1 MLLSFLFSRTVDA
14 QTLPYS
20 CTSAA
25 AECNLIKN
33 GGFEEG
39 SQTTAL
45 RGVARH
51 YAECWDINDSVP
63 YLCQTIGT
71 QNTPDILDA
80 TVSCTQYTGCDQGIG
95 ACVGI
100 PISFISDNEVN
111 IRPGGSGNRYA
122 HMITAEQMH
131 NELALPTSNKI
142 YWLNLWAA
150 PASCISHYYSKL
162 CVKLVKTSTGQSYS
176 AGTLEFFD
184 LYSIPGEWRNPGI
197 CINLESANPFD
208 FDKISF
214 QFTEGDE
221 SAYDDFQLVQLA
233 DAGEDATVCQ
243 GTPAE
248 LGECCI
254 DGAIYSWAPA
264 TGLSCTDCC
273 NPVATPSATT
283 TYTVTVTSPDGSCTA
298 TDQVT
303 ITVNP
308 AANAFAISGN
318 VNSCDPN
325 GSAYTI
331 SNATPGFTY
340 CWTATN
346 GSPSSGSFTYPAVS
360 TVPIYFADDG
370 FLTIT
375 ACPTGGTCPA
385 CPCPVAVTFEVFECC
400 ASKQYPALDNAF
412 SQTVWGNN
420 VSVSNATYYINN
432 VLTFN
437 SSVTFYNTVFKM
449 APHARIIILNGQTL
463 TLDQNSSGGC
473 IVEQGCEGMWDT
485 IRINEE
491 GNLVVRHG
499 TIRDGIT
506 AVFSKDGGNYILES
520 NTLLEKNYK
529 NIVVAPYPNTHNGII
544 RNTMITGSA
553 SLPYPPYLNQ
563 QSYSGV
569 EAYSVTG
576 LTVGDAATSTNKV
589 TMQTLR
595 YGIIASNSSVTAK
608 NLDVLNLLTSLLPC
622 HSCQC
627 PIGTGIC
634 AYTTEVTPRT
644 LTVGGAG
651 ANDKVTFQQ
660 SSHGATG
667 IHANGRE
674 TVNATYNLFD
684 NVKTGA
690 SLNNIPSTFT
700 LNLSNNTFKSFTFGI
715 VATNLSYN
723 DVTIAENDFNV
734 GVTSGTIGTAIK
746 VQNVNSAPIDLSITN
761 NDIERVKTGIHLVK
775 LISSAGLLV
784 NVYNNDIDF
793 TQLTGATVTGNYYG
807 IRLQNCYGNEVES
820 NTISKPGSSPSQST
834 VQKLR
839 GISFENSQTSHIFRN
854 ELTKMGSGIYGLGAC
869 NASKLECNEFTS
881 CYEGF
886 YFSNANIGNQIA
898 PNIFTNNQWHSYL
911 HFKIAGEISAST
923 WYYDNSNSLFNPFPQ
938 GCMNM
943 SFSPTG
949 SANPLCNAVEEKLS
963 DENDSSTV
971 RDEML
976 EEIVN
981 ASNEHE
987 VENGEWLKVWD
998 EQFAYQMLSE
1008 DSSWLD
1014 LNNEK
1019 DEFYQQYFDSISST
1033 NTAWMAQSA
1042 AAINNLDFISAKFYN
1057 DQILPGNE
1065 IEKNRKTVNEILL
1078 SLLPM
1083 ESPQLD
1089 STQIET
1095 LELIAISDPVLGG
1108 EAVYSARV
1116 LLNLDPDETVK
1127 YEPVDEQDQTD
1138 LDQWLSVFPNPNS
1151 GQFTAHCLIE
1161 THEANLRIYTTSGML
1176 LFQIPIEG
1184 EKLTV
1189 DVSHLSA
1196 GFYVIVAAAPERPSS
1211 HSKLSITK

>member
-1 MLLSFLFSRTVDA
+1 
-14 QTLPYS
+14 
-20 CTSAA
+20 
-25 AECNLIKN
+25 
-33 GGFEEG
+33 
-39 SQTTAL
+39 
-45 RGVARH
+45 
-51 YAECWDINDSVP
+51 
-63 YLCQTIGT
+63 
-71 QNTPDILDA
+71 
-80 TVSCTQYTGCDQGIG
+80 
-95 ACVGI
+95 
-100 PISFISDNEVN
+100 
-111 IRPGGSGNRYA
+111 
-122 HMITAEQMH
+122 MITAEQMH
-131 NELALPTSNKI
+131 NELSMPTSNKI

-184 LYSIPGEWRNPGI
+184 LYSIPGEWRNPGM
-197 CINLESANPFD
+197 CINLEAANPFD

-233 DAGEDATVCQ
+233 DAGKDAAICQ
-243 GTPAE
+243 GTPVV

-254 DGAIYSWAPA
+254 DGATYSWAPA

-273 NPVATPSATT
+273 NPVATPTTTT
-283 TYTVTVTSPDGSCTA
+283 TYTVTVTSPDDACTA

-308 AANAFAISGN
+308 AANAFSIAGN
-318 VNSCDPN
+318 VNSCDPA
-325 GSAYTI
+325 GSVYTI

-360 TVPIYFADDG
+360 TVPIYFDDDG
-370 FLTIT
+370 FLTMT

-437 SSVTFYNTVFKM
+437 SNVTFYNTVFKM
-449 APHARIIILNGQTL
+449 APHARIIILSGQTL

-473 IVEQGCEGMWDT
+473 IVEQGCEIMWDT
-485 IRINEE
+485 IRVNEG

-506 AVFSKDGGNYILES
+506 AVFSKAGGNYLFES
-520 NTLLEKNYK
+520 GTLLEKNYK
-529 NIVVAPYPNTHNGII
+529 NIVVAPYSNTHNGII
-544 RNTMITGSA
+544 RNTTITGSA

-563 QSYSGV
+563 KSYSGV

-576 LTVGDAATSTNKV
+576 LTVGDATTSTNKV
-589 TMQTLR
+589 PMQTLQ

-627 PIGTGIC
+627 PIGTAIC
-634 AYTTEVTPRT
+634 AYTTTTTSRT

-651 ANDKVTFQQ
+651 AHDKVTFQQ
-660 SSHGATG
+660 SSHDATG

-674 TVNATYNLFD
+674 NVTATYNLFD
-684 NVKTGA
+684 NVRTGI

-723 DVTIAENDFNV
+723 DFIFNDNDFNV
-734 GVTSGTIGTAIK
+734 GVASGTIGTAIK
-746 VQNVNSAPIDLSITN
+746 VQNVNSAPLDLTISGN
-761 NDIERVKTGIHLVK
+761 EIERVKTGIHLIK

-784 NVYNNDIDF
+784 NVYNNNINF
-793 TQLTGATVTGNYYG
+793 TQLTGASVTGNYYG

-820 NTISKPGSSPSQST
+820 NTISKPGTLPNQST

-839 GISFENSQTSHIFRN
+839 GISFENSQTSHIFKN
-854 ELTKMGSGIYGLGAC
+854 SLTKMGSGIYGLAAC
-869 NASKLECNEFTS
+869 NSSKLECNEFTS
-881 CYEGF
+881 CQDGF

-898 PNIFTNNQWHSYL
+898 PNIFTNNKWYSYL
-911 HFKIAGEISAST
+911 YQKLDGVVSAAT
-923 WYYDNSNSLFNPFPQ
+923 WYYDNSNSGFNPFPQ
-938 GCMNM
+938 NCTNM
-943 SFSPTG
+943 TYSEAG
-949 SANPLCNAVEEKLS
+949 SANPICGAVEEKLTDS
-963 DENDSSTV
+963 EDSSGA

-976 EEIVN
+976 EQIVN
-981 ASNEHE
+981 GTNEHE

-998 EQFAYQMLSE
+998 EQFAYQMFSE
-1008 DSSWLD
+1008 DSTWLE
-1014 LNNEK
+1014 LGNEK
-1019 DEFYQQYFDSISST
+1019 DGDYQHYFDSISHT
-1033 NTAWMAQSA
+1033 NTAWMIESVNAFNQGDFTAAQTYTEN
-1042 AAINNLDFISAKFYN
+1042 IQVK
-1057 DQILPGNE
+1057 NE
-1065 IEKNRKTVNEILL
+1065 IEQNRKTVNEILL
-1078 SLLPM
+1078 SFLPM
-1083 ESPQLD
+1083 EFPELD
-1089 STQIET
+1089 SIQEET
-1095 LELIAISDPVLGG
+1095 LRLIAISDPVTSG
-1108 EAVYSARV
+1108 EAVYTARV
-1116 LLNLDPDETVK
+1116 LLNLDPDDLVKFEETNEVSH
-1127 YEPVDEQDQTD
+1127 EI
-1138 LDQWLSVFPNPNS
+1138 LDQWFTVFPNPNT
-1151 GQFTAHCLIE
+1151 GQFT
-1161 THEANLRIYTTSGML
+1161 G
-1176 LFQIPIEG
+1176 QW
-1184 EKLTV
+1184 
-1189 DVSHLSA
+1189 LSA
-1196 GFYVIVAAAPERPSS
+1196 INQVMLQVYSPNGVLVYQTNLSKDSGAIDASDLPPGLYLLKATAPNGPCSYSKISVIR
-1211 HSKLSITK
+1211 